1 VPPDPRLE
9 SHLLIAAIALGI
21 AAVLVRASY
30 LEWANQR
37 HGLHRSGLPTE
48 RLIRINHPHI
58 DRESNVLLPFAGLV
72 PGSLPIRVPAVSP
85 IPEAA
90 WRNARRISRF
100 GRRLDDG
107 AAR

>member
-1 VPPDPRLE
+1 MPPDPRLE

-30 LEWANQR
+30 LEWAIQR

-48 RLIRINHPHI
+48 RFIRINHPHI

-72 PGSLPIRVPAVSP
+72 PGRSLTGRPAVSP
-85 IPEAA
+85 TPGAA
-90 WRNARRISRF
+90 WRNARRNSRF

-107 AAR
+107 ASR